1 MSTVAGAKTQSQGL
15 GSASLPRDQEPRGG
29 REAQTGSAT
38 SPHGSWAVLG
48 TKLESRKE

>member
-1 MSTVAGAKTQSQGL
+1 MAGAKTQSQGL

-29 REAQTGSAT
+29 REAQTDSAT

-48 TKLESRKE
+48 TKLETKKE